1 MAKKKTK
8 VSKPLNFVA
17 KYAHQFN
24 RSVTFKDKTKY
35 NRKGRSKGL
44 PFDFLAFPFHLILI
58 LISRSLSSRQRT
70 YNFCC

>member
-8 VSKPLNFVA
+8 LSKPLNFVA

-24 RSVTFKDKTKY
+24 RSVAFKDKTKY

-44 PFDFLAFPFHLILI
+44 PFDFQLFVSA
-58 LISRSLSSRQRT
+58 
-70 YNFCC
+70 